1 MRLIFLG
8 PPGSGKGTQSEFIC
22 KDFKIVQ
29 LSTGDLLRYHRKNG
43 TELGKKAQEFMDKGE
58 LVPDDLIIEII
69 KNELNKEEYRNGFLL
84 DGFPRTINQA
94 EALDKLLAELNLNL
108 DAVLVLNVPTEELIT
123 RLTARRTCPICGKTY
138 HLIYNP
144 PNKEGKC
151 DLDGG
156 ELYQRSDDNEA
167 TVRNR
172 LEVYEKQTKPLI
184 DYYKSKGLAYF
195 IDGVGK
201 IEEIYSKINTIL
213 SNIRKQ

>member
-22 KDFKIVQ
+22 KDFHIVQ

-69 KNELNKEEYRNGFLL
+69 RNELKKEEYSNGFLL
-84 DGFPRTINQA
+84 DGFPRTITQA
-94 EALDKLLAELNLNL
+94 EALDKLLAELNLHL

-144 PNKEGKC
+144 PKVDGKC

-156 ELYQRSDDNEA
+156 ELYQRSDDNEE

-184 DYYKSKGLAYF
+184 DYYQSKGLAYF
-195 IDGVGK
+195 IDGIGK
-201 IEEIYSKINTIL
+201 IEDIYSRLKAIL
-213 SNIRKQ
+213 DSIKKN

>member
-1 MRLIFLG
+1 LIFLG

-22 KDFKIVQ
+22 KDFHIVQ

-69 KNELNKEEYRNGFLL
+69 RNELKKEEYSNGFLL
-84 DGFPRTINQA
+84 DGFPRTITQA
-94 EALDKLLAELNLNL
+94 EALDKLLAELNLHL

-144 PNKEGKC
+144 PKVDGKC

-156 ELYQRSDDNEA
+156 ELYQRSDDNEE

-184 DYYKSKGLAYF
+184 DYYQSKGLAYF
-195 IDGVGK
+195 IDGIGK
-201 IEEIYSKINTIL
+201 IEDIYSRIKAIL
-213 SNIRKQ
+213 DSIKKN

>member
-1 MRLIFLG
+1 LIFLG

-22 KDFKIVQ
+22 KDFRIVQ

-69 KNELNKEEYRNGFLL
+69 RNELKKKEYSNGFLL
-84 DGFPRTINQA
+84 DGFPRTITQA
-94 EALDKLLAELNLNL
+94 EALDKLLAELNLHL

-144 PNKEGKC
+144 PKVDGKC

-156 ELYQRSDDNEA
+156 ELYQRSDDNEE

-184 DYYKSKGLAYF
+184 DYYQSKGLAYF
-195 IDGVGK
+195 IDGIGK
-201 IEEIYSKINTIL
+201 IEDIYSRLKAIL
-213 SNIRKQ
+213 DSIKKN

>member
-22 KDFKIVQ
+22 KDFHIVQ

-69 KNELNKEEYRNGFLL
+69 RNELKKEEYSNGFLL
-84 DGFPRTINQA
+84 DGFPRTITQA
-94 EALDKLLAELNLNL
+94 EALDKLLAELNLHL

-144 PNKEGKC
+144 PKVDGKC

-156 ELYQRSDDNEA
+156 ELYQRSDDNEE

-172 LEVYEKQTKPLI
+172 LEVYEKLTKPLI
-184 DYYKSKGLAYF
+184 DYYQSKGLAYF
-195 IDGVGK
+195 IDGIGK
-201 IEEIYSKINTIL
+201 IEDIYSRIKAIL
-213 SNIRKQ
+213 DRIKKN